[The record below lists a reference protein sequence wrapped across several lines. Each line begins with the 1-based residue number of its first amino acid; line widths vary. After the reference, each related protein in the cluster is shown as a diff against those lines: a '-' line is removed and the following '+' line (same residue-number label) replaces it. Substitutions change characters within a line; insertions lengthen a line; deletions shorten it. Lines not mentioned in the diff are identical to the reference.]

1 MKRAPT
7 TLYGFLPLRGLAS
20 QPGMEG
26 SNSDHPHSTGTHS
39 YQGSRSFSLHD
50 ADLAK
55 RGKEFACHLPLQVST
70 TMGSALCF
78 HRMLSCSNYG
88 SRRCRHTQLPEVQ
101 GAPFPNINDAK
112 GSREHL
118 YRGQPTSGE
127 EESQLPPGRTPRLCW
142 AGRALGETKGSAPC
156 LAPWG
161 KPGTQEHGTTLTDW
175 GVGTL
180 GAMKLT
186 EICSRS

>member
-1 MKRAPT
+1 MC
-7 TLYGFLPLRGLAS
+7 
-20 QPGMEG
+20 
-26 SNSDHPHSTGTHS
+26 H
-39 YQGSRSFSLHD
+39 

-55 RGKEFACHLPLQVST
+55 RGKEFACHLPLQVP
-70 TMGSALCF
+70 TMGSGLCF
-78 HRMLSCSNYG
+78 HRMLSCSDYG

-118 YRGQPTSGE
+118 YRGDPTSGE
-127 EESQLPPGRTPRLCW
+127 EETQLPPGRT
-142 AGRALGETKGSAPC
+142 GEAIGSAPC

-161 KPGTQEHGTTLTDW
+161 KPGTQEHGTTQTDW

-180 GAMKLT
+180 GAMKPT